1 MSEISQQSVVKTVAK
16 LAEAGL
22 LAVMLSMAGCF
33 LVLGAAG
40 GTAGTVYVLGKLK
53 DEITAPVPKVHQAAK
68 AGLKDLGLPIREDQG
83 DKLTAK
89 LKSEFSDGTDIW
101 IEIESKSDT
110 VSQISIRVGL
120 TGDEAKS
127 RKILEALK
135 KHL

>member
-1 MSEISQQSVVKTVAK
+1 MSLRKIKTSS
-16 LAEAGL
+16 LGL
-22 LAVMLSMAGCF
+22 LLAITLLQNTGCF

-40 GTAGTVYVLGKLK
+40 GAAGTVYVMGKLK
-53 DEITAPVPKVHQAAK
+53 DEISAPVPKVHQATK
-68 AGLKDLGLPIREDQG
+68 AGLKDLGLPIREDQS

-89 LKSEFSDGTDIW
+89 LKSEFSDGTDVW
-101 IEIESKSDT
+101 IDIESKSDT